1 MGEDTIR
8 TASTEE
14 LGEHVEGVG
23 ILVLATLM
31 GLETFFAMPVVYLSF
46 LLSQSVTGVH
56 LG

>member
-23 ILVLATLM
+23 ILVLAALM
-31 GLETFFAMPVVYLSF
+31 GLETFFAMPVVYWSF